1 MQTTVKPSGSS
12 PILVEAPRIRER
24 GEDLARTTLNVP
36 SKTLDRFEN
45 CTKGGK
51 GMCLAALLEYAMD
64 KLQESGEVL
73 VVKGE

>member
-1 MQTTVKPSGSS
+1 MQTTIKESTAS

-36 SKTLDRFEN
+36 EKTLERFEKV
-45 CTKGGK
+45 TKGGK
-51 GMCLAALLEYAMD
+51 GMCMAALLEFAMD
-64 KLQESGEVL
+64 VLEERGQVL